1 MMCLFQDVAALFGQ
15 ELALSMILWIF
26 FTEIKWFFPRCGVVL
41 FKDKVKW
48 LFPRCGGFFGNE
60 MALSEMGWLTRWLFP
75 RCGGFFGDEMA
86 LPDMWWLT
94 RWLFP
99 RCVGSFWKW
108 LFQDIVSRW

>member
-60 MALSEMGWLTRWLFP
+60 MTLSEMGWLTRWLFP

-86 LPDMWWLT
+86 LSEMWWLT
-94 RWLFP
+94 RCLFP
-99 RCVGSFWKW
+99 
-108 LFQDIVSRW
+108 